1 MGPSVFLVTDLP
13 LPLKY
18 IIQKICFLAA
28 PPLFY
33 IIAAEKDRLKS
44 LSKISPWL
52 QNSESN
58 ESVQP
63 KVVFNLKYF
72 LCSYSTDNQP
82 EEMQSADNERGG
94 VGAERGDAEAEGG
107 GAEAEGGGAEA
118 EREGA
123 EAESGGAEAERG
135 DAEAEAGCAVA
146 EAKS

>member
-1 MGPSVFLVTDLP
+1 MPV
-13 LPLKY
+13 PLKPL
-18 IIQKICFLAA
+18 ILTVCSLAA

-44 LSKISPWL
+44 LSTISPLL
-52 QNSESN
+52 QSSES
-58 ESVQP
+58 SKCGVQA

-82 EEMQSADNERGG
+82 EEMQSADTERGG
-94 VGAERGDAEAEGG
+94 VGAERGDAEAERG